1 MIGGVVVV
9 NNDSMDLE
17 MLARRW
23 FMWFRLLCG
32 WACSVVALFPIALYY
47 FQMST
52 DYPADPFFLFQT
64 LNTLSTLPF
73 LPY

>member
-23 FMWFRLLCG
+23 FWWFRLMWL
-32 WACSVVALFPIALYY
+32 ACSVGALFPIALYY

-64 LNTLSTLPF
+64 INTLSTLPF